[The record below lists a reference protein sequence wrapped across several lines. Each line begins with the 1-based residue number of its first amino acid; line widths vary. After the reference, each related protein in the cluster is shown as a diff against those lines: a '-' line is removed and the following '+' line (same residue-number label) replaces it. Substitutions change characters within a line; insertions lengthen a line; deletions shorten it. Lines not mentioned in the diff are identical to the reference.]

1 MTNNDVD
8 KRWHD
13 PQALRAA
20 VIYVGVVI
28 ALAATAFFVT
38 NATRSLIA
46 FFATNATRSLIAG
59 LLVPLILFVGG
70 IGAFVRTYQVWR
82 VQGAWPIWQAAGW
95 ILLMLFLLGL
105 STPAAVW
112 SAAILNG

>member
-1 MTNNDVD
+1 VTNNDVE
-8 KRWHD
+8 KRWYD
-13 PQALRAA
+13 PEALRVAM
-20 VIYVGVVI
+20 IYVGVVI
-28 ALAATAFFVT
+28 ALAAAAFFV
-38 NATRSLIA
+38 
-46 FFATNATRSLIAG
+46 TNATRSLIAG

-70 IGAFVRTYQVWR
+70 IGAFIHTYRVWR
-82 VQGAWPIWQAAGW
+82 SDGPWPVWQAAGW

>member
-28 ALAATAFFVT
+28 ALAAAAFFV
-38 NATRSLIA
+38 
-46 FFATNATRSLIAG
+46 TNATRSLIAG

-70 IGAFVRTYQVWR
+70 IGAFIRTYQVWR